1 MSKIYDMDFLASYM
15 YNLFLFA
22 FQMDYPVFF
31 LYNKRNTSGIRSK
44 KWGKQME
51 KRRRYQGFRKFSI
64 KTRLVIT
71 LLLISII
78 PLAGISGYSFHIFSV
93 ALREKLSASISQTLS
108 MINLNMVNEVEKYQY
123 LCGSICISQEIKEG
137 LLKKDMTDMEK
148 NQAITEIQKMIRSKI
163 IYPAQ
168 AKNITVYD
176 TDGNIFYDLGYDG
189 FYPEDVD
196 MILTRLKNEDQDVWA
211 YTHTYR
217 DRDILVLGRRIY
229 EQYSQSRVIG
239 YTLISI
245 DEKIF
250 SKTVLEPVGL
260 ADSSNIMY
268 MNMDG
273 MVLSSWD
280 RNVSLGQTVDPELLE
295 NIQEKLPA
303 RKASF
308 SIHKDGE
315 EQLVTYIFN
324 KNLNQLFVYTM
335 PYHYINSE
343 VYVMLRK
350 ILIVAFLLVV
360 LCIGIVAMVYLGI
373 TSPIRS
379 MLDFC
384 KELSR
389 GNLSVR
395 IFDEHKDELSD
406 LSKSMNH
413 MADTIRHLMEQQ
425 KDQEKKKREMELQM
439 LQYQLNPHFLFN
451 TLNSLRF
458 VAAMHKD
465 QIVSDGI
472 QALSSLL
479 QNTLT
484 NKNEYITIKEE
495 LENLQNYFSILR
507 IRYAGSFEYS
517 FHVEDDEL
525 LTCLVPK
532 LILQPLAENSVM
544 HGSSDDGSVME
555 IQITLWEEN
564 GHIVI
569 ELNDDGKGFEVTQ
582 ESLAPHK
589 ERRKIGISNVN
600 DRIQLNFGREYGL
613 HIDSH
618 PGEGTT
624 CTLTLPRLEHV

>member
-1 MSKIYDMDFLASYM
+1 MDFLASYM

-148 NQAITEIQKMIRSKI
+148 NQAITEIQQMIRSKI

>member
-1 MSKIYDMDFLASYM
+1 M
-15 YNLFLFA
+15 
-22 FQMDYPVFF
+22 
-31 LYNKRNTSGIRSK
+31 
-44 KWGKQME
+44 GKQME

-64 KTRLVIT
+64 KTRLVIA

-108 MINLNMVNEVEKYQY
+108 MINLNMVSEVEKYQY
-123 LCGSICISQEIKEG
+123 LCGSICISEEIKEG

-148 NQAITEIQKMIRSKI
+148 NQAINQIQSMIRTKI
-163 IYPAQ
+163 IYPGQ

-189 FYPEDVD
+189 FYQDDVD
-196 MILTRLKNEDQDVWA
+196 MILERLQEQNEDVWA
-211 YTHTYR
+211 YVHTYR

-273 MVLSSWD
+273 TILSSWD
-280 RNVSLGQTVDPELLE
+280 RSISLGEKADPELLE
-295 NIQEKLPA
+295 NIQAKLPA
-303 RKASF
+303 KTDSF

-324 KNLNQLFVYTM
+324 KNLNQFFVYTM

-343 VYVMLRK
+343 VYTMLRR
-350 ILIVAFLLVV
+350 ILVV
-360 LCIGIVAMVYLGI
+360 AVFLVLLCIGIVAVVYPGI
-373 TSPIRS
+373 TSPIWS

-384 KELSR
+384 KELSH

-395 IFDEHKDELSD
+395 IQDQHKDELSD
-406 LSKSMNH
+406 LSGSMNH
-413 MADTIRHLMEQQ
+413 MAATIEELLEQQ
-425 KDQEKKKREMELQM
+425 KTQEKKKRELELQM

-484 NKNEYITIKEE
+484 NKNEYITIREE
-495 LENLQNYFSILR
+495 LENLENYFAILR

-517 FHVEDDEL
+517 FHVEEDEL
-525 LTCLVPK
+525 LSCLVPK

-555 IQITLWEEN
+555 ILITVWEED
-564 GHIVI
+564 GHVKM
-569 ELNDDGKGFEVTQ
+569 ELQDDGKGFEVTR
-582 ESLAPHK
+582 EALAPHK
-589 ERRKIGISNVN
+589 DRKKIGVSNVN

-613 HIDSH
+613 KIDSR

-624 CTLTLPRLEHV
+624 CTLTLPMLFADSLSEQTEG

>member
-1 MSKIYDMDFLASYM
+1 MRHICTIFLSLGFKWIILTFSCIMKIPQKKERQ
-15 YNLFLFA
+15 LFHEE
-22 FQMDYPVFF
+22 
-31 LYNKRNTSGIRSK
+31 K
-44 KWGKQME
+44 K
-51 KRRRYQGFRKFSI
+51 RYQGFRKFSI
-64 KTRLVIT
+64 KTRLVIA

-78 PLAGISGYSFHIFSV
+78 PLAGISCYSFHIFSV

-108 MINLNMVNEVEKYQY
+108 MINLNMVSEIEKYQY
-123 LCGSICISQEIKEG
+123 LCGSVCISEEIKEG

-148 NQAITEIQKMIRSKI
+148 NKAMNQIQSMIRSKI

-176 TDGNIFYDLGYDG
+176 TEGNIFYDLGYDG
-189 FYPEDVD
+189 FYQEDVER
-196 MILTRLKNEDQDVWA
+196 ILSRLEEENQDVWT
-211 YTHTYR
+211 YVHTYR

-229 EQYSQSRVIG
+229 EQYNKSRVIG

-260 ADSSNIMY
+260 SDSSNIMY
-268 MNMDG
+268 LNLDG
-273 MVLSSWD
+273 TILSSWD
-280 RNVSLGQTVDPELLE
+280 RSVTMGKKADTKLLK
-295 NIQEKLPA
+295 NIQARLP
-303 RKASF
+303 RKTDSF
-308 SIHKDGE
+308 SIQKDGE

-324 KNLNQLFVYTM
+324 KNLNQLFVYMM

-343 VYVMLRK
+343 VYAMLKR
-350 ILIVAFLLVV
+350 ILIVAVFLV
-360 LCIGIVAMVYLGI
+360 LLCVGIVAMVYSGI
-373 TSPIRS
+373 MTPIKS

-384 KELSR
+384 KDLSG
-389 GNLSVR
+389 GNLSAR
-395 IFDEHKDELSD
+395 IQDTHKDELSD
-406 LSKSMNH
+406 LSGSMNH
-413 MADTIRHLMEQQ
+413 MADTIEGLIQQQ
-425 KDQEKKKREMELQM
+425 KEQEKKKRELELQM

-484 NKNEYITIKEE
+484 NKNEYITIGEE
-495 LENLQNYFSILR
+495 LENLENYFSILR

-517 FHVEDDEL
+517 FHVEDEEL
-525 LTCLVPK
+525 LSCLVPK

-544 HGSSDDGSVME
+544 HGSSDDGTVME
-555 IQITLWEEN
+555 IEITCWEEEN
-564 GHIVI
+564 HII
-569 ELNDDGKGFEVTQ
+569 LELSDDGKGFKVT
-582 ESLAPHK
+582 EEALKPHANRK
-589 ERRKIGISNVN
+589 KIGVSNVN

-613 HIDSH
+613 KIKSN
-618 PGEGTT
+618 PGEGTV
-624 CTLTLPRLEHV
+624 CTLTLPILTVENI